1 MLCPAHYF
9 PAYPTAVI
17 NMWNGPVEG
26 TPPKRRQCMKC
37 GYSTTRK
44 DNMERH
50 VKAGCGAERKQGAS
64 HEQKLGGG
72 ALKDFD
78 ETDIHL
84 TIADL
89 VSIPSS
95 LTKAVQAVGVIDVLV
110 MNMHFSGH
118 VANRNVYSATKANAF
133 VIQGGERVERPM
145 GEAVRAILERCKL
158 IMADKTVRRY
168 LSGVE
173 IPGDAATRVAELLR
187 TRTPRERPA
196 YIPANPGYTPTAN
209 ALRENMREYIST
221 YELYGCVEVF
231 REPFMRM
238 NIEFKLTEDDDV
250 WYRHWWVWV
259 KGAWVYYGETETVE
273 QAIQQLT
280 RDALPGCNIPGL
292 DQRVIQ
298 WYEGASHERA
308 TAMKNKNI
316 LDPLLKQ
323 QH

>member
-26 TPPKRRQCMKC
+26 TPPKRRQCTTC

-50 VKAGCGAERKQGAS
+50 VKTGCAS
-64 HEQKLGGG
+64 EKLRGGHLP
-72 ALKDFD
+72 LKDFD

-95 LTKAVQAVGVIDVLV
+95 LTKAVEAVGVIDVLI

-118 VANRNVYSATKANAF
+118 VANRNVYSASKAKAF
-133 VIQGGERVERPM
+133 VIKGGERVERPM
-145 GEAVRAILERCKL
+145 GEVVRAILERCKRIL
-158 IMADKTVRRY
+158 ADKAVRRY
-168 LSGVE
+168 LSGTVD
-173 IPGDAATRVAELLR
+173 IPGEAATRVAELLR

-196 YIPANPGYTPTAN
+196 YIPADPGYTPTAN
-209 ALRENMREYIST
+209 TAREHMREYIST

-273 QAIQQLT
+273 QAIQKLT
-280 RDALPGCNIPGL
+280 RDALPGCDIPGL

-308 TAMKNKNI
+308 TTMKNRNI

-323 QH
+323 HP